1 MERETP
7 HPPHGKCHKNI
18 PIFLTLP
25 LGQTTWKDNSD
36 SEEAICNPLYGHK
49 SVIIFIFFLNKVP
62 ADKKS
67 S

>member
-1 MERETP
+1 MARETP
-7 HPPHGKCHKNI
+7 ALHGKCQKKS
-18 PIFLTLP
+18 IFLNPSLS
-25 LGQTTWKDNSD
+25 QTTWKDNSD

-49 SVIIFIFFLNKVP
+49 SVIIFIIFLNKVP